1 MSDLILCYS
10 PIFPIRIEN
19 ENSSHE
25 DTVFDINHDT
35 IDNNKTIND
44 NNNNISNNNNNNH
57 LSLALHL
64 VASQLRSKGS
74 TNRAPRFKSQLHNLL
89 AMRPWP
95 SY

>member
-1 MSDLILCYS
+1 MT
-10 PIFPIRIEN
+10 FQGKK
-19 ENSSHE
+19 SSLYN
-25 DTVFDINHDT
+25 DD
-35 IDNNKTIND
+35 ND
-44 NNNNISNNNNNNH
+44 NKNNNNNNNNNH

-74 TNRAPRFKSQLHNLL
+74 TKRAPRFKSQLHNLL

>member
-44 NNNNISNNNNNNH
+44 NNNNISNNNNNM
-57 LSLALHL
+57 
-64 VASQLRSKGS
+64 KI
-74 TNRAPRFKSQLHNLL
+74 PLL
-89 AMRPWP
+89 LTLIDLILLTTKKL
-95 SY
+95 

>member
-44 NNNNISNNNNNNH
+44 NNNNISKNM
-57 LSLALHL
+57 
-64 VASQLRSKGS
+64 Q
-74 TNRAPRFKSQLHNLL
+74 P
-89 AMRPWP
+89 
-95 SY
+95 

>member
-35 IDNNKTIND
+35 TDNNKTIND
-44 NNNNISNNNNNNH
+44 NNNIITFCCVTKASVDWTV
-57 LSLALHL
+57 LELRLHL
-64 VASQLRSKGS
+64 
-74 TNRAPRFKSQLHNLL
+74 
-89 AMRPWP
+89 
-95 SY
+95 